1 MNRFALSITLLLAV
15 ITLAGCYT
23 QVGYYEPRS
32 STRGTSY
39 HHQDEHRREDGDEK
53 MESEQ
58 ESQGEIEAEGEASE
72 MEDEG
77 YYGRRKPSYGYSDR
91 YSDRYYRSYYY
102 DDYYYPVYP
111 SYYGGY
117 HPLYPYYR
125 YSYPSYSYYR
135 PYRHY
140 GGYGYRPYRYRYS
153 TPRSKI
159 GDLKF
164 GKRRSQSYRGVRSRH
179 PSSSRPD
186 RSLRNSEESKAPA
199 RSSSGSRRDR
209 SRRSRRR

>member
-1 MNRFALSITLLLAV
+1 MNRLVLSITLLLAV
-15 ITLAGCYT
+15 IALAGCYT
-23 QVGYYEPRS
+23 QVGYYEPRPLT
-32 STRGTSY
+32 TRQTSY
-39 HHQDEHRREDGDEK
+39 HHQDKHQRDDGDGE

-58 ESQGEIEAEGEASE
+58 EPQKEVEAEGEPAE
-72 MEDEG
+72 AEDDG

-91 YSDRYYRSYYY
+91 SYRSYHY

-111 SYYGGY
+111 YYYGGY

-125 YSYPSYSYYR
+125 YSSPYYSYYGYY
-135 PYRHY
+135 PYY

-159 GDLKF
+159 GDLNF

-179 PSSSRPD
+179 PSSSRPE
-186 RSLRNSEESKAPA
+186 RSLRKSEESKAPA